1 MSGLFRMYASESAR
15 PTAAFDFVGVHVLE
29 PAGLC
34 SGTSLPG
41 GNGVL
46 VDEPGNGDG
55 REKCSIAF
63 ETLAPALAADRGG
76 VVGVKGEGE
85 LGKGE
90 ARSRA
95 ATKPDLGARPGV
107 GGAGKG
113 MM

>member
-1 MSGLFRMYASESAR
+1 M
-15 PTAAFDFVGVHVLE
+15 E
-29 PAGLC
+29 PADLC
-34 SGTSLPG
+34 SGASLPG
-41 GNGVL
+41 GNEVL
-46 VDEPGNGDG
+46 IDEPGNGDG

-63 ETLAPALAADRGG
+63 ETLVPALAADRGG
-76 VVGVKGEGE
+76 VVGVNGEGE

-95 ATKPDLGARPGV
+95 GTKPDLGARPGV